1 MITAVFLMH
10 FFLCG
15 PTEMFCEEGRMTH
28 HSCAAAEA
36 WLRAGMRPDQVLL
49 VSACETIEQQNP
61 ITAAARPEEPRQPQI
76 VARKLAKGSE

>member
-1 MITAVFLMH
+1 MITAALLVH

-36 WLRAGMRPDQVLL
+36 WLRTGLKPDQTLL
-49 VSACETIEQQNP
+49 IAGCKAIDQDNP
-61 ITAAARPEEPRQPQI
+61 SAAAELEEPEPPLLSTRT
-76 VARKLAKGSE
+76 ATKGGG